1 MPFHQCYPF
10 DMKLIIAEKPS
21 LGRTIAS
28 ALGHGRKGNGC
39 IVSDDWTV
47 TWAFGHMYEQAMPDS
62 YLTANVPT
70 TQKGTKVWRLED
82 LPIIP
87 KQWILNPRADAKQQL
102 AIIAGLLKNATE
114 VTHAGDP
121 DREGQLLIDEILLEM
136 KWNGTTQRV
145 WLQDLT
151 LDGIRKAFK
160 QVRPNSDYRGLYKA
174 AVSRSRCDWLLGM
187 NVTRAFTLCYQKAGG
202 DGVISVGRV
211 QTPTLNL
218 IVERDRQI
226 DNFVPLPFYAIKAQ
240 FEHQNGF
247 IVTHWV
253 PSEDDSDPDRRCL
266 KKEVAEQVCAKI
278 KGQTGIIHK
287 ASRNKRRESAPLPFS
302 LSTLQTVANAR
313 WGYGAQQVLDA
324 AQKLYEEHK
333 LTTYPRSDCGYLA
346 SGQHADAKNI
356 LKAIGEANPQLV
368 KDADPSRKSKAF
380 NDSKVTAH
388 TGIIPTAK
396 RPDVAKLSPLERNLY
411 GLVARQYVA
420 QFLPDHEYQAVE
432 VEIECCYE
440 KFTGKG
446 KKTLVIGWKDVLS
459 VQKKEAEDLPLVSK
473 GDTAICQSAE
483 LIDKKTKPLSRLTEG
498 TLINA
503 MAGIARYVEN
513 PKAKSVLRESAGIG
527 TEATRASIIETL
539 KQRHYIQLKGKIILS
554 TEHGRHFIDSVPGRI
569 KDPAVTA
576 WWEQQ
581 MSEIA
586 EENADANIFL
596 EKMTDWMCKLVASAN
611 PEQFS
616 AAAKANPKKEFG
628 NGNNNGSNNPP
639 TAKMVQLAKSIAKDR
654 KLKLPSGFGK
664 SFDITRK
671 FLDAQLG

>member
-1 MPFHQCYPF
+1 
-10 DMKLIIAEKPS
+10 MKLIIAEKPS
-21 LGRTIAS
+21 LGRTIAD
-28 ALGHGRKGNGC
+28 ALGGGRKGNGC
-39 IVSDDWTV
+39 IHSDSWII

-62 YLTANVPT
+62 YLAENVPT

-87 KQWILNPRADAKQQL
+87 QRWILNPRDDAKQQL
-102 AIIAGLLKNATE
+102 NIIAGLLKSATE

-136 KWNGTTQRV
+136 GWSGPTQRV

-151 LDGIRKAFK
+151 QNGIRKAF
-160 QVRPNSDYRGLYKA
+160 QQIRSNNDYRGLYKA

-226 DNFVPLPFYAIKAQ
+226 DNFVPLPYHIIKAM
-240 FEHQNGF
+240 FDHENGE
-247 IVTHWV
+247 VATQWV
-253 PSEDDSDPDRRCL
+253 PSEDDSDPDGRCL
-266 KKEVAEQVCAKI
+266 KKPVADQVCAKVQSQAGTI
-278 KGQTGIIHK
+278 RS
-287 ASRNKRRESAPLPFS
+287 ASRKKKRESAPLPFS
-302 LSTLQTVANAR
+302 LSALQTVANSR

-333 LTTYPRSDCGYLA
+333 LTTYPRTDCGFLA
-346 SGQHADAKNI
+346 SGQHADANNI
-356 LKAIGEANPQLV
+356 LKAIGKANPQLV
-368 KDADPSRKSKAF
+368 KDTDPSRKSKAF

-396 RPDVAKLSPLERNLY
+396 RPDVSRLSAIERNLY
-411 GLVARQYVA
+411 GLIARHYVA

-432 VEIECCYE
+432 VEIVCCQE

-446 KKTLVIGWKDVLS
+446 KKTLVIGWKSVLPP
-459 VQKKEAEDLPLVSK
+459 QKKEAEDLPLVK
-473 GDTAICQSAE
+473 TGDAVMCKSAE
-483 LIDKKTKPLSRLTEG
+483 VIDKKTKPLSRFTEG
-498 TLINA
+498 TLIKA

-513 PKAKSVLRESAGIG
+513 PKVKSVLKESAGIG

-539 KQRHYIQLKGKIILS
+539 KQRNYIQLKGKIILS
-554 TEHGRHFIDSVPGRI
+554 TEHGRHFIDSIPGRV

-586 EENADANIFL
+586 EEGADANIFL
-596 EKMTDWMCKLVASAN
+596 EKMTDWMCKLVASAT
-611 PEQFS
+611 PEQFRT
-616 AAAKANPKKEFG
+616 AAKANPKKEMA
-628 NGNNNGSNNPP
+628 NGSNNPP
-639 TAKMVQLAKSIAKDR
+639 TRKMIQLAKSIAKDR
-654 KLKLPSGFGK
+654 NLKLPRGYTK
-664 SFDITRK
+664 SFEITRQ
-671 FLDAQLG
+671 FLDKQLG

>member
-1 MPFHQCYPF
+1 
-10 DMKLIIAEKPS
+10 MKLIIAEKPS
-21 LGRTIAS
+21 LGRTIAD
-28 ALGHGRKGNGC
+28 ALGGGRKGNGC
-39 IVSDDWTV
+39 IHCDNWII

-62 YLTANVPT
+62 YLAENVPT

-87 KQWILNPRADAKQQL
+87 KRWILNPRGDAKQQL
-102 AIIAGLLKNATE
+102 TIIAGLLKNATE
-114 VTHAGDP
+114 VTNAGDP

-136 KWNGTTQRV
+136 GWNGPTQRV

-151 LDGIRKAFK
+151 QNGIRRAFK
-160 QVRPNSDYRGLYKA
+160 QIRSNKDYKGLYEA

-226 DNFVPLPFYAIKAQ
+226 ENFVPLPYYTIKTL
-240 FEHQNGF
+240 FDHENG
-247 IVTHWV
+247 IITTQWV
-253 PSEDDSDPDRRCL
+253 PSEDDSDPDGRCL
-266 KKEVAEQVCAKI
+266 KKSVAEQVCAKI
-278 KGQTGIIHK
+278 NGQSGTIRS
-287 ASRNKRRESAPLPFS
+287 ASRKKKRESAPLPFS
-302 LSTLQTVANAR
+302 LSALQTIANSR

-333 LTTYPRSDCGYLA
+333 LTTYPRTDCGFLA
-346 SGQHADAKNI
+346 SGQHADANNI
-356 LKAIGEANPQLV
+356 LNAIGEANPQLV
-368 KDADPSRKSKAF
+368 KHVDPSRKSKAF

-396 RPDVAKLSPLERNLY
+396 RPDVSRLSTIERNLY
-411 GLVARQYVA
+411 GLIARHYVA

-432 VEIECCYE
+432 IEIECCKE

-446 KKTLVIGWKDVLS
+446 KKTLIVGWKSVLPP
-459 VQKKEAEDLPLVSK
+459 QKKEAADLPLVK
-473 GDTAICQSAE
+473 NGDAVMCKSAE
-483 LIDKKTKPLSRLTEG
+483 VNDKKTKPLSRFTEG
-498 TLINA
+498 TLIKA
-503 MAGIARYVEN
+503 MAGISRYVES
-513 PKAKSVLRESAGIG
+513 PKVKAVLKESAGIG

-539 KQRHYIQLKGKIILS
+539 KQRNYIQLKGKIILS
-554 TEHGRHFIDSVPGRI
+554 TEHGRHFIDSIPGRV

-586 EENADANIFL
+586 EEGADANIFL
-596 EKMTDWMCKLVASAN
+596 EKMTDWMCKLVASAS
-611 PEQFS
+611 PEQFRT
-616 AAAKANPKKEFG
+616 AAQANPKKERAG
-628 NGNNNGSNNPP
+628 GGNNPP
-639 TAKMVQLAKSIAKDR
+639 TRKMIQLAKTIAKDR
-654 KLKLPSGFGK
+654 NLKLPRGYTR
-664 SFDITRK
+664 SFDITK
-671 FLDAQLG
+671 QFLDKQLG

>member
-1 MPFHQCYPF
+1 
-10 DMKLIIAEKPS
+10 MKLIIAEKPS
-21 LGRTIAS
+21 LGRTIAGAFGS
-28 ALGHGRKGNGC
+28 GHKGNGC
-39 IVSDDWTV
+39 IIGDDWTV

-62 YLTANVPT
+62 YLAENVPT

-87 KQWILNPRADAKQQL
+87 QRWILNPRDDAKQQL
-102 AIIAGLLKNATE
+102 NIIAGLLKNATE

-121 DREGQLLIDEILLEM
+121 DREGQLLVDEILLEM
-136 KWNGTTQRV
+136 GWNGSTQRV

-151 LDGIRKAFK
+151 QNGILKAFK
-160 QVRPNSDYRGLYKA
+160 LIRPNKDYRGLYEA

-218 IVERDRQI
+218 IVERDQQI
-226 DNFVPLPFYAIKAQ
+226 ENFIPLPYYTIKAQ
-240 FEHQNGF
+240 FNHENG
-247 IVTHWV
+247 IISTQWV
-253 PSEDDSDPDRRCL
+253 PSEDDSDPDGRCL
-266 KKEVAEQVCAKI
+266 KRAVADQVCI
-278 KGQTGIIHK
+278 KVQGQTGTIRN
-287 ASRNKRRESAPLPFS
+287 ASRKKKREIAPLPFS
-302 LSTLQTVANAR
+302 LSALQTVANAR

-356 LKAIGEANPQLV
+356 LNAIGKANPQLV
-368 KDADPSRKSKAF
+368 KDADPSRKSRAF
-380 NDSKVTAH
+380 NDAKVTAH

-396 RPDVAKLSPLERNLY
+396 RPDVSKLPQIERNLY
-411 GLVARQYVA
+411 GLIARHYVA

-432 VEIECCYE
+432 VEIESCKE

-446 KKTLVIGWKDVLS
+446 KKTLVVGWKSVLPP
-459 VQKKEAEDLPLVSK
+459 QKKEAADLPLVNK
-473 GDTAICQSAE
+473 ADTAMCKSAE
-483 LIDKKTKPLSRLTEG
+483 LTDKQTKPLSRFTEG

-513 PKAKSVLRESAGIG
+513 PKAKSALRESAGIG

-539 KQRHYIQLKGKIILS
+539 KQRNYVQLKGKIILS
-554 TEHGRHFIDSVPGRI
+554 TEHGRLFIDSVPGRI

-586 EENADANIFL
+586 EENADATIFL
-596 EKMTDWMCKLVASAN
+596 GKMTEWMCKLVASAT
-611 PEQFS
+611 PEQFG
-616 AAAKANPKKEFG
+616 AAAKANPKKERA
-628 NGNNNGSNNPP
+628 NGGNNPP
-639 TAKMVQLAKSIAKDR
+639 TQKMIQLAKSIAKNR
-654 KLKLPSGFGK
+654 NLKLPRGYTK

>member
-1 MPFHQCYPF
+1 
-10 DMKLIIAEKPS
+10 MKLIIAEKPS
-21 LGRTIAS
+21 LGRTIAA
-28 ALGHGRKGNGC
+28 ALGNGRKGNGS
-39 IVSDDWTV
+39 IISDDWTV

-62 YLTANVPT
+62 YLTDNVPT

-87 KQWILNPRADAKQQL
+87 QRWILNPRGDAKQQL
-102 AIIAGLLKNATE
+102 NIIAGLLKNATE

-136 KWNGTTQRV
+136 GWNGTTKRV

-151 LDGIRKAFK
+151 QNGIRKAFK
-160 QVRPNSDYRGLYKA
+160 HIRPNNDYRGLYEA

-226 DNFVPLPFYAIKAQ
+226 ENFVPHPYYTIKAQ
-240 FEHQNGF
+240 FDHEAGF
-247 IVTHWV
+247 ITTQWV
-253 PSEDDSDPDRRCL
+253 PSEDDSDPDGHCL
-266 KKEVAEQVCAKI
+266 KRAVAEQVCAKVQ
-278 KGQTGIIHK
+278 GQTGTIRN
-287 ASRNKRRESAPLPFS
+287 ASRKKKREVAPLPFS
-302 LSTLQTVANAR
+302 LSALQTVANAR

-333 LTTYPRSDCGYLA
+333 LTTYPRTDCGYLA

-368 KDADPSRKSKAF
+368 KETDVARRSKAF

-396 RPDVAKLSPLERNLY
+396 CPDVSRLSPIERNLY
-411 GLVARQYVA
+411 GLIARHYVA

-432 VEIECCYE
+432 VEIECCKE

-446 KKTLVIGWKDVLS
+446 KKTLVVGWKNVLPP
-459 VQKKEAEDLPLVSK
+459 QKKEPADLPLVKK
-473 GDTAICQSAE
+473 GDTAMCESAE
-483 LIDKKTKPLSRLTEG
+483 LTDKKTKPPSRFTEG

-513 PKAKSVLRESAGIG
+513 PKAKSVLKESAGIG

-539 KQRHYIQLKGKIILS
+539 KQRNYIQLKGKIILS

-586 EENADANIFL
+586 EENADATIFL
-596 EKMTDWMCKLVASAN
+596 EKMTGWMCKLVASAT
-611 PEQFS
+611 PEQFRV
-616 AAAKANPKKEFG
+616 AAKANPKKERANG
-628 NGNNNGSNNPP
+628 GNNLP
-639 TAKMVQLAKSIAKDR
+639 TPKMIKLTKSIAKDR
-654 KLKLPSGFGK
+654 NLKLPRGYIK

>member
-1 MPFHQCYPF
+1 
-10 DMKLIIAEKPS
+10 MKLIIAEKPS
-21 LGRTIAS
+21 LGRTIAA
-28 ALGHGRKGNGC
+28 ALGGGRKGNGC
-39 IVSDDWTV
+39 IISDDWTV

-62 YLTANVPT
+62 YLAENVPT

-87 KQWILNPRADAKQQL
+87 KRWILNPRDDAKQQL
-102 AIIAGLLKNATE
+102 NIIAGLLKNATE

-136 KWNGTTQRV
+136 GWNGTTQRV

-151 LDGIRKAFK
+151 QNGIRNAFK
-160 QVRPNSDYRGLYKA
+160 HIRPNNDYRGLYEA

-226 DNFVPLPFYAIKAQ
+226 ENFVPLPYYTIKAQ
-240 FEHQNGF
+240 FDHEAGVVATQ
-247 IVTHWV
+247 WV
-253 PSEDDSDPDRRCL
+253 PSEDDSDPDGRCL
-266 KKEVAEQVCAKI
+266 KRAPAEQVCTKI
-278 KGQTGIIHK
+278 QGRTGTIRYV
-287 ASRNKRRESAPLPFS
+287 SRKKKLESAPLPFS
-302 LSTLQTVANAR
+302 LSALQTVANAR

-333 LTTYPRSDCGYLA
+333 LTTYPRTDCGYLA
-346 SGQHADAKNI
+346 SGQHADAKII

-368 KDADPSRKSKAF
+368 KDTDLSRKSKAF

-388 TGIIPTAK
+388 TGIIPTAR
-396 RPDVAKLSPLERNLY
+396 RPDVSRLSPIERNLY
-411 GLVARQYVA
+411 GLIARHYVA
-420 QFLPDHEYQAVE
+420 QFLPEHEFQAVE
-432 VEIECCYE
+432 VEIECCKE

-446 KKTLVIGWKDVLS
+446 KKTLVVGWKNVLPP
-459 VQKKEAEDLPLVSK
+459 QKKDAADLPLVNK
-473 GDTAICQSAE
+473 GDTAMCKSTE
-483 LIDKKTKPLSRLTEG
+483 LTDKKTKPLSRFTEG

-539 KQRHYIQLKGKIILS
+539 KQRNYVRLKGKIMLS
-554 TEHGRHFIDSVPGRI
+554 TEHGRHFIDSVPGQI

-586 EENADANIFL
+586 EENANANIFL
-596 EKMTDWMCKLVASAN
+596 EKMTGWMCKLVASAT
-611 PEQFS
+611 PEQFR
-616 AAAKANPKKEFG
+616 AAAKANPKKERAKG
-628 NGNNNGSNNPP
+628 GNNPP
-639 TAKMVQLAKSIAKDR
+639 TRKMIQLAKSIAKDR
-654 KLKLPSGFGK
+654 NLKLPRGYTK
-664 SFDITRK
+664 SFGITRN

>member
-1 MPFHQCYPF
+1 
-10 DMKLIIAEKPS
+10 MKLIIAEKPS
-21 LGRTIAS
+21 LGRTIAD
-28 ALGHGRKGNGC
+28 ALGGGRKGNGC
-39 IVSDDWTV
+39 ILGDNWTI

-62 YLTANVPT
+62 YLAENIPT

-87 KQWILNPRADAKQQL
+87 LQWILNPRGDAKQQL
-102 AIIAGLLKNATE
+102 NIIAGLLKSATE

-136 KWNGTTQRV
+136 GWNGPTQRV

-151 LDGIRKAFK
+151 AKGIRRAFQK
-160 QVRPNSDYRGLYKA
+160 IRSNHDYRGLYDA

-218 IVERDRQI
+218 IVERDRLI
-226 DNFVPLPFYAIKAQ
+226 DNFVTLPYYIIKVP
-240 FEHQNGF
+240 FDHENG
-247 IVTHWV
+247 IVDTQWV
-253 PSEDDSDPDRRCL
+253 PSEHDSDPDGRCL
-266 KKEVAEQVCAKI
+266 KKAVADQVCAKI
-278 KGQTGIIHK
+278 KGQAGTISS
-287 ASRNKRRESAPLPFS
+287 ASRKKKRESAPLPFA
-302 LSTLQTVANAR
+302 LSDLQTVANSR

-333 LTTYPRSDCGYLA
+333 LTTYPRTDCGFLA
-346 SGQHADAKNI
+346 SGQHADANNI
-356 LKAIGEANPQLV
+356 LKAIGEANPQLI
-368 KDADPSRKSKAF
+368 KDADPSRKSRAF

-396 RPDVAKLSPLERNLY
+396 RPDVSRLSQIERNLY
-411 GLVARQYVA
+411 GLIARHYVA

-432 VEIECCYE
+432 IEIVCCQE

-446 KKTLVIGWKDVLS
+446 KKTLVVGWKSVLPP
-459 VQKKEAEDLPLVSK
+459 QKKEAADLPLVKK
-473 GDTAICQSAE
+473 GEVAMCKSAE
-483 LIDKKTKPLSRLTEG
+483 VIDKKTKPLSRFTEG
-498 TLINA
+498 TLIKA

-513 PKAKSVLRESAGIG
+513 PKVKSVLKESAGIG

-539 KQRHYIQLKGKIILS
+539 KQRNYIELKGKIILS

-581 MSEIA
+581 LSEIA
-586 EENADANIFL
+586 EEGADANTFL
-596 EKMTDWMCKLVASAN
+596 EKMTGWMCKLVASAS
-611 PEQFS
+611 PEQFQ
-616 AAAKANPKKEFG
+616 AAAKANPKKEVK
-628 NGNNNGSNNPP
+628 NGTSSLP
-639 TAKMVQLAKSIAKDR
+639 TRKMIELAKSIAKER
-654 KLKLPSGFGK
+654 NLKLPRGYTK
-664 SFDITRK
+664 SFEITRH
-671 FLDAQLG
+671 FLDKQLG

>member
-1 MPFHQCYPF
+1 
-10 DMKLIIAEKPS
+10 MKLIIAEKPS
-21 LGRTIAS
+21 LGRTIAA
-28 ALGHGRKGNGC
+28 ALGGGRKGNGC
-39 IVSDDWTV
+39 IISDDWTV

-62 YLTANVPT
+62 YLAENVPT

-87 KQWILNPRADAKQQL
+87 KRWILNPRDDAKQQL
-102 AIIAGLLKNATE
+102 NIIAGLLKNATE

-136 KWNGTTQRV
+136 GWNGTTQRV

-151 LDGIRKAFK
+151 QNGIRNAFK
-160 QVRPNSDYRGLYKA
+160 HIRPNNDYRGLYEA

-226 DNFVPLPFYAIKAQ
+226 ENFVPLPYYTIKAQ
-240 FEHQNGF
+240 FDHENG
-247 IVTHWV
+247 IVATQWV
-253 PSEDDSDPDRRCL
+253 PSEDDSDPDGRCL
-266 KKEVAEQVCAKI
+266 KRAVAEQVRTKVQ
-278 KGQTGIIHK
+278 GQTGTIRD
-287 ASRNKRRESAPLPFS
+287 ASRKKKREDAPLPFS

-333 LTTYPRSDCGYLA
+333 LTTYPRTDCGYLA
-346 SGQHADAKNI
+346 SGQHADAKII

-368 KDADPSRKSKAF
+368 KDTDLSRKSKAF

-396 RPDVAKLSPLERNLY
+396 RPDVSRLSQIERNLY
-411 GLVARQYVA
+411 GLIARHYVA

-432 VEIECCYE
+432 VEIECCKE

-446 KKTLVIGWKDVLS
+446 KKTLAVGWKNVLPP
-459 VQKKEAEDLPLVSK
+459 QKKEAADLPLVNK
-473 GDTAICQSAE
+473 GDTAMCKSAE
-483 LIDKKTKPLSRLTEG
+483 LTDKKTKPLSRFTEG

-513 PKAKSVLRESAGIG
+513 PKVKSALRESAGIG

-539 KQRHYIQLKGKIILS
+539 KQRNYVQLKGKIILS

-586 EENADANIFL
+586 EENADATIFL
-596 EKMTDWMCKLVASAN
+596 EKMTDWMCKLVASAT
-611 PEQFS
+611 PEQFR
-616 AAAKANPKKEFG
+616 AAAKANPKKESA
-628 NGNNNGSNNPP
+628 NGSNNPP
-639 TAKMVQLAKSIAKDR
+639 TRKMIQLAKSIAKDR
-654 KLKLPSGFGK
+654 NLKLPRGYTK

>member
-1 MPFHQCYPF
+1 
-10 DMKLIIAEKPS
+10 MKLIIAEKPS
-21 LGRTIAS
+21 LGRTIAG
-28 ALGHGRKGNGC
+28 ALGGGRNGNGC
-39 IVSDDWTV
+39 IISDDWTV

-62 YLTANVPT
+62 YLSESVPT

-87 KQWILNPRADAKQQL
+87 QRWILNPRDDAKIQL
-102 AIIAGLLKNATE
+102 NIIAGLLKNATE

-121 DREGQLLIDEILLEM
+121 DREGQLLVDEILLEM
-136 KWNGTTQRV
+136 GWNGTTQRV

-151 LDGIRKAFK
+151 QNGIRKAFK
-160 QVRPNSDYRGLYKA
+160 QFRPNNDYRGLYEA

-187 NVTRAFTLCYQKAGG
+187 NVTRAFTLCYQSAGG

-226 DNFVPLPFYAIKAQ
+226 ENFVPHPYYTIKAQ
-240 FEHQNGF
+240 FDHENGAV
-247 IVTHWV
+247 VTQWV
-253 PSEDDSDPDRRCL
+253 PSEDDSDPDGHCL
-266 KKEVAEQVCAKI
+266 KRAVAEQVCTKVQ
-278 KGQTGIIHK
+278 GQTGTIRN
-287 ASRNKRRESAPLPFS
+287 ASRKQKREIAPLPFS

-333 LTTYPRSDCGYLA
+333 LTTYPRTDCGYLA

-368 KDADPSRKSKAF
+368 KETDVSRKSKAF

-396 RPDVAKLSPLERNLY
+396 RPDVSTLSQIERNLY
-411 GLVARQYVA
+411 GLIARHYVA

-432 VEIECCYE
+432 IEIECCKE

-446 KKTLVIGWKDVLS
+446 KKTLIVGWKNVLPP
-459 VQKKEAEDLPLVSK
+459 QKKEAADLPLVNK
-473 GDTAICQSAE
+473 ADTAMCESAE
-483 LIDKKTKPLSRLTEG
+483 LTDKKTKPLSRFTEG

-539 KQRHYIQLKGKIILS
+539 KQRNYVQLKGKIILS

-586 EENADANIFL
+586 EENADATIFL
-596 EKMTDWMCKLVASAN
+596 EKMTGWMCKLVASAT
-611 PEQFS
+611 PEQFR
-616 AAAKANPKKEFG
+616 AAAKANPKKERANG
-628 NGNNNGSNNPP
+628 GNNLP
-639 TAKMVQLAKSIAKDR
+639 TPKMIQLAKTIAKKR
-654 KLKLPSGFGK
+654 NLKLPRGYTK

-671 FLDAQLG
+671 FLDAQLA

>member
-1 MPFHQCYPF
+1 
-10 DMKLIIAEKPS
+10 MKLIIAEKPS
-21 LGRTIAS
+21 LGRTIAA
-28 ALGHGRKGNGC
+28 ALGGGRKGNGC
-39 IVSDDWTV
+39 IISDDWTV

-62 YLTANVPT
+62 YLAENVPT

-87 KQWILNPRADAKQQL
+87 QRWILNPRDDAKQQL
-102 AIIAGLLKNATE
+102 NIIAGLLKNATE

-136 KWNGTTQRV
+136 GWNGTTQRV

-151 LDGIRKAFK
+151 QNGIRKAFK
-160 QVRPNSDYRGLYKA
+160 HIRPNNDYRGLYEA

-226 DNFVPLPFYAIKAQ
+226 ENFVPLPYYTIKAQ
-240 FEHQNGF
+240 FDHENG
-247 IVTHWV
+247 IVATQWV
-253 PSEDDSDPDRRCL
+253 PSEDDSDPDGRCL
-266 KKEVAEQVCAKI
+266 KRAVAEQVCTKVQ
-278 KGQTGIIHK
+278 GQTGTIRN
-287 ASRNKRRESAPLPFS
+287 ASRKKKRERAPLPFS

-333 LTTYPRSDCGYLA
+333 LTTYPRTDCGYLA
-346 SGQHADAKNI
+346 SGQHADAKII

-368 KDADPSRKSKAF
+368 KDTDLSRKSKAF

-396 RPDVAKLSPLERNLY
+396 RPDVSRLSPIERNLY
-411 GLVARQYVA
+411 GLIARHYVA

-432 VEIECCYE
+432 VEIECCKE

-446 KKTLVIGWKDVLS
+446 KKTLVVGWKNVLPP
-459 VQKKEAEDLPLVSK
+459 QKKEAADLPLVNK
-473 GDTAICQSAE
+473 GDTAMCKSAE
-483 LIDKKTKPLSRLTEG
+483 LTDKKTKPLSRFTEG

-513 PKAKSVLRESAGIG
+513 PKVKSVLRESAGIG

-539 KQRHYIQLKGKIILS
+539 KQRNYVQLKGKIILS

-586 EENADANIFL
+586 EENADATIFL
-596 EKMTDWMCKLVASAN
+596 EKMTGWMCKLVASAT
-611 PEQFS
+611 PEQFR
-616 AAAKANPKKEFG
+616 AAAKANPKKERA
-628 NGNNNGSNNPP
+628 NGSNNLP
-639 TAKMVQLAKSIAKDR
+639 TPKMIQLAKSIAKNR
-654 KLKLPSGFGK
+654 NLKLPRGYTK

>member
-1 MPFHQCYPF
+1 
-10 DMKLIIAEKPS
+10 MKLIIAEKPS
-21 LGRTIAS
+21 LGRTIAA
-28 ALGHGRKGNGC
+28 ALGGGRKGNGC
-39 IVSDDWTV
+39 IISDDWTV

-62 YLTANVPT
+62 YLAENVPT

-87 KQWILNPRADAKQQL
+87 QRWILNPRDDAKQQL
-102 AIIAGLLKNATE
+102 NIIAGLLKNATE

-136 KWNGTTQRV
+136 GWNGTTQRV

-151 LDGIRKAFK
+151 QNGIRNAFK
-160 QVRPNSDYRGLYKA
+160 HIRPNNDYRGLYEA

-226 DNFVPLPFYAIKAQ
+226 ENFVPLPYYTIKAQ
-240 FEHQNGF
+240 FDHENG
-247 IVTHWV
+247 IVATQWV
-253 PSEDDSDPDRRCL
+253 PSEDDSDPEGRCL
-266 KKEVAEQVCAKI
+266 KRAVAEQVCTKVQ
-278 KGQTGIIHK
+278 GQTGTIRN
-287 ASRNKRRESAPLPFS
+287 ASRKKKREGAPLPFS
-302 LSTLQTVANAR
+302 LSALQTVANAR

-333 LTTYPRSDCGYLA
+333 LTTYPRTDCGYLA
-346 SGQHADAKNI
+346 SGQHADAKII

-368 KDADPSRKSKAF
+368 KDTDLSRKSKAF

-396 RPDVAKLSPLERNLY
+396 RPDVSRLSQIERNLY
-411 GLVARQYVA
+411 GLIARHYVA

-432 VEIECCYE
+432 VAIECCKE

-446 KKTLVIGWKDVLS
+446 KKTLVVGWKNVLPP
-459 VQKKEAEDLPLVSK
+459 QKKEAADLPLVNK
-473 GDTAICQSAE
+473 GDTAMCKSAE
-483 LIDKKTKPLSRLTEG
+483 LTDKKTKPLSRFTEG

-513 PKAKSVLRESAGIG
+513 PKVKSVLRESAGIG

-539 KQRHYIQLKGKIILS
+539 KQRNYVQLKGKIILS

-586 EENADANIFL
+586 EENADATIFL
-596 EKMTDWMCKLVASAN
+596 EKMTGWMCKLVASAT
-611 PEQFS
+611 PEQFR
-616 AAAKANPKKEFG
+616 AAAKANPKKERA
-628 NGNNNGSNNPP
+628 NGSNNLP
-639 TAKMVQLAKSIAKDR
+639 TRKMIQLAKSIAKNR
-654 KLKLPSGFGK
+654 NLKLPRGYTK

>member
-1 MPFHQCYPF
+1 
-10 DMKLIIAEKPS
+10 MKLIIAEKPS
-21 LGRTIAS
+21 LGRTIAD

-39 IVSDDWTV
+39 IHGDSWII

-62 YLTANVPT
+62 YLPDNVPT
-70 TQKGTKVWRLED
+70 TKKGTKVWRLED
-82 LPIIP
+82 IPIIP
-87 KQWILNPRADAKQQL
+87 KRWILNPRSDAKQQL
-102 AIIAGLLKNATE
+102 NIIAGLLKNATE
-114 VTHAGDP
+114 VVHAGDP
-121 DREGQLLIDEILLEM
+121 DREGQLLIDEILLE
-136 KWNGTTQRV
+136 KGWKGPTQRL

-151 LDGIRKAFK
+151 QNGIRKAFK
-160 QVRPNSDYRGLYKA
+160 QIRSNNDYKGLYEA

-226 DNFVPLPFYAIKAQ
+226 DSFVPLPYY
-240 FEHQNGF
+240 
-247 IVTHWV
+247 IVTSQFDHENGIIAAQWV
-253 PSEDDSDPDRRCL
+253 PSEDDSDPDGRCL
-266 KKEVAEQVCAKI
+266 KKSVADQVCAKI
-278 KGQTGIIHK
+278 MGQAGTIRT
-287 ASRNKRRESAPLPFS
+287 ASRNKKREIAPLPFS
-302 LSTLQTVANAR
+302 LSVLQTVANAR

-333 LTTYPRSDCGYLA
+333 LTTYPRTDCGFLA
-346 SGQHADAKNI
+346 SGQHADANNI
-356 LKAIGEANPQLV
+356 LKAIGDANPQLV
-368 KDADPSRKSKAF
+368 KDVDPSRKSKAF

-396 RPDVAKLSPLERNLY
+396 QPDVSRLSTIERNLY
-411 GLVARQYVA
+411 GLIARHYVA

-432 VEIECCYE
+432 ITIECCQE

-446 KKTLVIGWKDVLS
+446 KKTLVVGWKSVLPP
-459 VQKKEAEDLPLVSK
+459 QKKEATDLPLVNK
-473 GDTAICQSAE
+473 GDAVMSKSAE
-483 LIDKKTKPLSRLTEG
+483 LIDKKTKPLSRFTEG
-498 TLINA
+498 TLIKA

-513 PKAKSVLRESAGIG
+513 PKVKSALKESAGIG

-539 KQRHYIQLKGKIILS
+539 KQRNYILLKGKIIIS
-554 TEHGRHFIDSVPGRI
+554 TDHGRHFIDSIPGRI

-586 EENADANIFL
+586 EEGADANTFL

-611 PEQFS
+611 PEQFRT
-616 AAAKANPKKEFG
+616 AAKANPKRERG
-628 NGNNNGSNNPP
+628 SGSNNPP
-639 TAKMVQLAKSIAKDR
+639 TRKMIQLAKSIAKDR
-654 KLKLPSGFGK
+654 NIKLPRGYTK
-664 SFDITRK
+664 SFDITK
-671 FLDAQLG
+671 QFLDKQLG

>member
-1 MPFHQCYPF
+1 
-10 DMKLIIAEKPS
+10 MKLIIAEKPS
-21 LGRTIAS
+21 LGRTIAG
-28 ALGHGRKGNGC
+28 ALGGGRKGNGC
-39 IVSDDWTV
+39 ITSDDWTV

-62 YLTANVPT
+62 YLSDNVPT

-87 KQWILNPRADAKQQL
+87 QRWILNPRDDAKQQL
-102 AIIAGLLKNATE
+102 NIIAGLLKNATE

-121 DREGQLLIDEILLEM
+121 DREGQLLVDEILLEM
-136 KWNGTTQRV
+136 RWHGTTQRV

-151 LDGIRKAFK
+151 QDGIRKAFK
-160 QVRPNSDYRGLYKA
+160 HIRPNKDYRGLYEA

-226 DNFVPLPFYAIKAQ
+226 DNFVPIPYYAIKAQ
-240 FEHQNGF
+240 FDHEAGSIATQ
-247 IVTHWV
+247 WV
-253 PSEDDSDPDRRCL
+253 PSEDDSDPDGRCL
-266 KKEVAEQVCAKI
+266 KRAIAEQVCTKI
-278 KGQTGIIHK
+278 KGQTGTIQNS
-287 ASRNKRRESAPLPFS
+287 SRKKKRESAPLPFS
-302 LSTLQTVANAR
+302 LSVLQTVANAR

-333 LTTYPRSDCGYLA
+333 LTTYPRTDCGYLA
-346 SGQHADAKNI
+346 SGQHADAKVI

-368 KDADPSRKSKAF
+368 TDADLSRKSKAF

-396 RPDVAKLSPLERNLY
+396 RPDVSRLSPIERNLY
-411 GLVARQYVA
+411 GLIARHYVA

-432 VEIECCYE
+432 LEIACCKE
-440 KFTGKG
+440 RFTGKG
-446 KKTLVIGWKDVLS
+446 KKTLVVGWKNVLPP
-459 VQKKEAEDLPLVSK
+459 QKKDASDLPLVNK
-473 GDTAICQSAE
+473 GDTAMCKSAE
-483 LIDKKTKPLSRLTEG
+483 LADKTTKPLSRFTEG
-498 TLINA
+498 TLIKA

-513 PKAKSVLRESAGIG
+513 PKVKAALRESAGIG

-539 KQRHYIQLKGKIILS
+539 KQRNYVQLKGKIILS
-554 TEHGRHFIDSVPGRI
+554 TDHGRHFIDSVPGRI

-586 EENADANIFL
+586 EGNADANTFL
-596 EKMTDWMCKLVASAN
+596 KKMTDWMCKLVTSAN
-611 PEQFS
+611 PEQFLT
-616 AAAKANPKKEFG
+616 AAKANPKKQRASG
-628 NGNNNGSNNPP
+628 ANNPP
-639 TAKMVQLAKSIAKDR
+639 TQKMVQLAKSIAKDR
-654 KLKLPSGFGK
+654 NLKLPRGYTK
-664 SFDITRK
+664 SFDITRD

>member
-1 MPFHQCYPF
+1 
-10 DMKLIIAEKPS
+10 MKLIIAEKPS

-28 ALGHGRKGNGC
+28 ALGHGLKGIGC

-47 TWAFGHMYEQAMPDS
+47 TWAFGHMYEQANPDS
-62 YLTANVPT
+62 YLTANLPT
-70 TQKGTKVWRLED
+70 TKKGTNVWRLED

-87 KQWILNPRADAKQQL
+87 KQWILNPKAGAKQQL
-102 AIIAGLLKNATE
+102 TIIAELLKNSTE

-136 KWNGTTQRV
+136 GWNGPTQRV

-151 LDGIRKAFK
+151 QNGIRKAFK
-160 QVRPNSDYRGLYKA
+160 QIRPNSDYRGLYEA

-226 DNFVPLPFYAIKAQ
+226 KNFEPLPYYVIKAQ
-240 FEHQNGF
+240 FDYQNEVIG
-247 IVTHWV
+247 THWI
-253 PSEDDSDPDRRCL
+253 PSEDDSDPDGRCL
-266 KKEVAEQVCAKI
+266 KRAVAEQVCI
-278 KGQTGIIHK
+278 KVQGQTGIIRK
-287 ASRNKRRESAPLPFS
+287 ASRNKKRESAPLPFS

-356 LKAIGEANPQLV
+356 LRSIGEANPQLV
-368 KDADPSRKSKAF
+368 KDTDPSRKSKAF

-396 RPDVAKLSPLERNLY
+396 RPDVAKLSPIERSLY
-411 GLVARQYVA
+411 GLIARHYVA
-420 QFLPDHEYQAVE
+420 QFLPDHEYLAVE
-432 VEIECCYE
+432 VEIECRHQ
-440 KFTGKG
+440 KFIGKG
-446 KKTLVIGWKDVLS
+446 KKILVLGWKDVLPP
-459 VQKKEAEDLPLVSK
+459 QKKEAADLPLVNKS
-473 GDTAICQSAE
+473 DTAICQSAE
-483 LIDKKTKPLSRLTEG
+483 LTNKKTKPLSRFTEG

-539 KQRHYIQLKGKIILS
+539 KQRNYIQLKGKIIIS
-554 TEHGRHFIDSVPGRI
+554 TEHGRHFIESVPGRI

-586 EENADANIFL
+586 EDKADASIFL
-596 EKMTDWMCKLVASAN
+596 EKMTEWMRKLVASAN
-611 PEQFS
+611 PEQFG
-616 AAAKANPKKEFG
+616 AAAKANPKKGFG
-628 NGNNNGSNNPP
+628 NGSNNPP
-639 TAKMVQLAKSIAKDR
+639 TAKMIKLAKSIAKDR
-654 KLKLPSGFGK
+654 KLKLPRGYTK
-664 SFDITRK
+664 SFEIARK
-671 FLDAQLG
+671 FLDTQLS

>member
-1 MPFHQCYPF
+1 MLPL

-21 LGRTIAS
+21 LGRTIAD
-28 ALGHGRKGNGC
+28 ALGGGLKGNGC
-39 IVSDDWTV
+39 ITSNDWTV

-62 YLTANVPT
+62 YLPANVPT

-87 KQWILNPRADAKQQL
+87 RQWILNPKADAKQQL
-102 AIIAGLLKNATE
+102 TIIAGLLKKATA
-114 VTHAGDP
+114 VIHAGDP

-136 KWNGTTQRV
+136 GWNGTTQRV

-151 LDGIRKAFK
+151 QNGIRKAFK
-160 QVRPNSDYRGLYKA
+160 QIGANNDYQGLYEA

-226 DNFVPLPFYAIKAQ
+226 ENFVPLPYYAIKAK
-240 FEHQNGF
+240 FEHQNGC

-266 KKEVAEQVCAKI
+266 KREVAEQVCAKVQ
-278 KGQTGIIHK
+278 GQTGTIRNS
-287 ASRNKRRESAPLPFS
+287 SRKNKRESAPLPFS

-346 SGQHADAKNI
+346 SGQHADAKKI

-368 KDADPSRKSKAF
+368 KDAEPYRKSKAF

-396 RPDVAKLSPLERNLY
+396 RPDVARLTPIERNLY
-411 GLVARQYVA
+411 GLIARHYVA

-432 VEIECCYE
+432 VEIECCQE
-440 KFTGKG
+440 TFTSKG
-446 KKTLVIGWKDVLS
+446 KKTLVIGWKDVLPP
-459 VQKKEAEDLPLVSK
+459 QKKEAADLPLIKK
-473 GDTAICQSAE
+473 GDTALCQSAE
-483 LIDKKTKPLSRLTEG
+483 LTDKKTKPLSRFTEG

-527 TEATRASIIETL
+527 TEATRASILETL
-539 KQRHYIQLKGKIILS
+539 KQRNYIQLKGKTILS

-586 EENADANIFL
+586 EENADATLFL
-596 EKMTDWMCKLVASAN
+596 EKMTGWMCKLVASAT
-611 PEQFS
+611 PEQFG
-616 AAAKANPKKEFG
+616 AAAKANPKKEFR
-628 NGNNNGSNNPP
+628 NGNDNGSNNPP
-639 TAKMVQLAKSIAKDR
+639 TTKMIKLAKSLAKDR
-654 KLKLPSGFGK
+654 KLKLPRGYTK

>member
-1 MPFHQCYPF
+1 
-10 DMKLIIAEKPS
+10 MKLIIAEKPS
-21 LGRTIAS
+21 LGRTIAG
-28 ALGHGRKGNGC
+28 ALGGGRKGNGC
-39 IVSDDWTV
+39 IISDDWTV

-62 YLTANVPT
+62 YLAENVPT

-87 KQWILNPRADAKQQL
+87 QRWILNPRDDAKQQL
-102 AIIAGLLKNATE
+102 NIIAGLLKNATE

-136 KWNGTTQRV
+136 GWNGTTQRV

-151 LDGIRKAFK
+151 QNGIRKAFK
-160 QVRPNSDYRGLYKA
+160 HIRPNNDYRGLYEA

-226 DNFVPLPFYAIKAQ
+226 ENFVPLPYYAIKAQ
-240 FEHQNGF
+240 FDYENG
-247 IVTHWV
+247 IVATQWV
-253 PSEDDSDPDRRCL
+253 PSEDDSDPDGRCL
-266 KKEVAEQVCAKI
+266 KRAVAEQICTKVQ
-278 KGQTGIIHK
+278 GQTGTIRN
-287 ASRNKRRESAPLPFS
+287 ASRKKKRESAPLPFS

-333 LTTYPRSDCGYLA
+333 LTTYPRTDCGYLA
-346 SGQHADAKNI
+346 SGQHADAKII

-368 KDADPSRKSKAF
+368 KDTDLSRKSKAF

-396 RPDVAKLSPLERNLY
+396 RPDVSRLSPIERNLY
-411 GLVARQYVA
+411 GLIARHYVA

-432 VEIECCYE
+432 VEIECCKE

-446 KKTLVIGWKDVLS
+446 KKTLVVGWKNVLPP
-459 VQKKEAEDLPLVSK
+459 QKKEAADLPLVNK
-473 GDTAICQSAE
+473 GDTAMCKSAE
-483 LIDKKTKPLSRLTEG
+483 LTDKKTKPLSRFTEG

-513 PKAKSVLRESAGIG
+513 PKVKSVLRESAGIG

-539 KQRHYIQLKGKIILS
+539 KQRNYVQLNGKIILS

-586 EENADANIFL
+586 EENADATIFL
-596 EKMTDWMCKLVASAN
+596 EKMTDWMCKLVASAT
-611 PEQFS
+611 PEQFR
-616 AAAKANPKKEFG
+616 AAAKANPKKERA
-628 NGNNNGSNNPP
+628 NGSNNLP
-639 TAKMVQLAKSIAKDR
+639 TPKMIQLAKSIAKNR
-654 KLKLPSGFGK
+654 NLKLPRGYTK

>member
-1 MPFHQCYPF
+1 
-10 DMKLIIAEKPS
+10 MKLIIAEKPS
-21 LGRTIAS
+21 LGRTIAG
-28 ALGHGRKGNGC
+28 ALGGGRKGNGC
-39 IVSDDWTV
+39 IISDDWTV

-62 YLTANVPT
+62 YLAENGPT

-87 KQWILNPRADAKQQL
+87 QRWILNPRDDAKQQL
-102 AIIAGLLKNATE
+102 NIIAGLLKNATE

-136 KWNGTTQRV
+136 GWNGTTQRV

-151 LDGIRKAFK
+151 QNGIRNAFK
-160 QVRPNSDYRGLYKA
+160 HIRPNNDYRGLYEA

-226 DNFVPLPFYAIKAQ
+226 ENFVPLPYYTIKAQ
-240 FEHQNGF
+240 FDHENG
-247 IVTHWV
+247 IVAAQWV
-253 PSEDDSDPDRRCL
+253 PSEDDSDPDGRCL
-266 KKEVAEQVCAKI
+266 ERAVAEQVCTKVQ
-278 KGQTGIIHK
+278 GQTGTIRN
-287 ASRNKRRESAPLPFS
+287 ASRKKKRERAPLPFS

-333 LTTYPRSDCGYLA
+333 LTTYPRTDCGYLA
-346 SGQHADAKNI
+346 SGQHADAKII

-368 KDADPSRKSKAF
+368 KDTDLSRKSKAF

-396 RPDVAKLSPLERNLY
+396 RPDVSRLSPIERNLY
-411 GLVARQYVA
+411 GLIARHYVA

-432 VEIECCYE
+432 VEIECCKE

-446 KKTLVIGWKDVLS
+446 KKTLVVGWKNVLPP
-459 VQKKEAEDLPLVSK
+459 QKKEAADLPLVNK
-473 GDTAICQSAE
+473 GDTAMCKSAE
-483 LIDKKTKPLSRLTEG
+483 LTDKKTKPLSRFTEG

-513 PKAKSVLRESAGIG
+513 PKVKSVLRESAGIG

-539 KQRHYIQLKGKIILS
+539 KQRNYVQLKGKIILS

-586 EENADANIFL
+586 EENADAAIFL
-596 EKMTDWMCKLVASAN
+596 EKMTDWMCKLVASAT
-611 PEQFS
+611 PEQFR
-616 AAAKANPKKEFG
+616 AAAKANPKKESA
-628 NGNNNGSNNPP
+628 NGSNNPP
-639 TAKMVQLAKSIAKDR
+639 TRKMIQLAKSIAKDR
-654 KLKLPSGFGK
+654 NLKLPRGYTK

>member
-1 MPFHQCYPF
+1 
-10 DMKLIIAEKPS
+10 MKLIIAEKPS

-28 ALGHGRKGNGC
+28 ALGNGRKGNGC
-39 IVSDDWTV
+39 IISDDWTV

-62 YLTANVPT
+62 YLTDNVPT
-70 TQKGTKVWRLED
+70 TQKGTKIWRLED

-87 KQWILNPRADAKQQL
+87 QRWILNPRDDAKQQL
-102 AIIAGLLKNATE
+102 NIITGLLKNATE

-136 KWNGTTQRV
+136 GWNGTTQRV
-145 WLQDLT
+145 WLKDLT
-151 LDGIRKAFK
+151 QNGIRKAFK
-160 QVRPNSDYRGLYKA
+160 QIRPNHDYRGLYQA

-226 DNFVPLPFYAIKAQ
+226 ESFVPHPYYIIKAQ
-240 FEHQNGF
+240 FDHEAGTITTQ
-247 IVTHWV
+247 WV
-253 PSEDDSDPDRRCL
+253 PPEDDSDPDGHCL
-266 KKEVAEQVCAKI
+266 KRAVAEQVCAKVQ
-278 KGQTGIIHK
+278 GQTGTIRNS
-287 ASRNKRRESAPLPFS
+287 SRKNKREVAPLPFS
-302 LSTLQTVANAR
+302 LSALQTVANAR

-333 LTTYPRSDCGYLA
+333 LTTYPRTDCGYLA

-368 KDADPSRKSKAF
+368 KETDVSRKSKAF

-388 TGIIPTAK
+388 TGIIATAK
-396 RPDVAKLSPLERNLY
+396 RPDISKLSPIERNLY
-411 GLVARQYVA
+411 GLIARHYVA
-420 QFLPDHEYQAVE
+420 QFLPDHEYQAVQ
-432 VEIECCYE
+432 VEIECCKE

-446 KKTLVIGWKDVLS
+446 KKTLVVGWKNVLPP
-459 VQKKEAEDLPLVSK
+459 QKKEADDLPLVNIA
-473 GDTAICQSAE
+473 DTAMCKSVE
-483 LIDKKTKPLSRLTEG
+483 LTDKKTKPLSRFTEG

-539 KQRHYIQLKGKIILS
+539 KQRNYVQLKGKIILS
-554 TEHGRHFIDSVPGRI
+554 TEHGRLFIDSVPGRI

-586 EENADANIFL
+586 EENADATIFL
-596 EKMTDWMCKLVASAN
+596 EKMTGWMCKLVASAT
-611 PEQFS
+611 PEQFR
-616 AAAKANPKKEFG
+616 AAAKANPKKQRANG
-628 NGNNNGSNNPP
+628 GNNLP
-639 TAKMVQLAKSIAKDR
+639 TPKMIKLAKSIAKDR
-654 KLKLPSGFGK
+654 NLKLPRGYTK

-671 FLDAQLG
+671 FLDKQLA

>member
-1 MPFHQCYPF
+1 
-10 DMKLIIAEKPS
+10 MKLIIAEKPS
-21 LGRTIAS
+21 LGRTIAD
-28 ALGHGRKGNGC
+28 ALGGGRKGNGC
-39 IVSDDWTV
+39 IHGDSWTI

-62 YLTANVPT
+62 YLAENIPT

-82 LPIIP
+82 LPVIP
-87 KQWILNPRADAKQQL
+87 KQWILNPRDDAKQQL
-102 AIIAGLLKNATE
+102 NIIAGLLKNATE

-136 KWNGTTQRV
+136 GWNGPTQRV

-151 LDGIRKAFK
+151 QNGIRKAFK
-160 QVRPNSDYRGLYKA
+160 QIRSNNDFRGLYNA

-226 DNFVPLPFYAIKAQ
+226 ENFVPLPYYTIKTQFNHENGIIAAQ
-240 FEHQNGF
+240 W
-247 IVTHWV
+247 I
-253 PSEDDSDPDRRCL
+253 PSENDSDPDGRCL
-266 KKEVAEQVCAKI
+266 KKSVADQVCAKVQDQAGTI
-278 KGQTGIIHK
+278 RS
-287 ASRNKRRESAPLPFS
+287 ASRKKKRESAPLPFS
-302 LSTLQTVANAR
+302 LSALQTVTNSR

-333 LTTYPRSDCGYLA
+333 LTTYPRTDCGFLT
-346 SGQHADAKNI
+346 SGQHADANNI
-356 LKAIGEANPQLV
+356 LNAIGKANPQLV
-368 KDADPSRKSKAF
+368 MDVDPSRKSKAF

-388 TGIIPTAK
+388 TGIIPTA
-396 RPDVAKLSPLERNLY
+396 RQPDVSRLSAIERNLY
-411 GLVARQYVA
+411 GLIARHYVA

-432 VEIECCYE
+432 VEIVCCQE

-446 KKTLVIGWKDVLS
+446 KKTLVIGWKSVLPP
-459 VQKKEAEDLPLVSK
+459 QKKEAADLPQVK
-473 GDTAICQSAE
+473 IGDAVMCKSAE
-483 LIDKKTKPLSRLTEG
+483 VIDEKTKPLSRFTEG
-498 TLINA
+498 TLIKA
-503 MAGIARYVEN
+503 MAGISRYVEN
-513 PKAKSVLRESAGIG
+513 PKVKSVLKESAGIG

-539 KQRHYIQLKGKIILS
+539 KQRSYIQLKGKIILS
-554 TEHGRHFIDSVPGRI
+554 TEHGRHFIDSIPGRV

-586 EENADANIFL
+586 EEGADAHVFL
-596 EKMTDWMCKLVASAN
+596 EKMTGWMCKLVASAS
-611 PEQFS
+611 PEQFH
-616 AAAKANPKKEFG
+616 AAAKANPKKERG
-628 NGNNNGSNNPP
+628 NGSNNPP
-639 TAKMVQLAKSIAKDR
+639 TRKMIQLAKSVAKDR
-654 KLKLPSGFGK
+654 NLKLPRGYTK

>member
-1 MPFHQCYPF
+1 
-10 DMKLIIAEKPS
+10 MKLIIAEKPS
-21 LGRTIAS
+21 LGRTIAD
-28 ALGHGRKGNGC
+28 ALGGGRKGNGC
-39 IVSDDWTV
+39 IHSDSWII

-62 YLTANVPT
+62 YLAENVPT

-87 KQWILNPRADAKQQL
+87 QRWILNPRDDAKQQL
-102 AIIAGLLKNATE
+102 NIIAGLLKSATE

-136 KWNGTTQRV
+136 GWSGPTQRV

-151 LDGIRKAFK
+151 QNGIRKAF
-160 QVRPNSDYRGLYKA
+160 QQIRSNNDYRGLYKA

-226 DNFVPLPFYAIKAQ
+226 DNFVPLPYHIIKAM
-240 FEHQNGF
+240 FDHENGE
-247 IVTHWV
+247 VATQWV
-253 PSEDDSDPDRRCL
+253 PSEDDSDPDGRCL
-266 KKEVAEQVCAKI
+266 KKPVADQVCAKVQSQAGTI
-278 KGQTGIIHK
+278 RS
-287 ASRNKRRESAPLPFS
+287 ASRKKKRESAPLPFS
-302 LSTLQTVANAR
+302 LSALQTVANSR

-333 LTTYPRSDCGYLA
+333 LTTYPRTDCGFLA
-346 SGQHADAKNI
+346 SGQHADANNI
-356 LKAIGEANPQLV
+356 LKAIGKANPQLV
-368 KDADPSRKSKAF
+368 KDTDLSRKSKAF

-396 RPDVAKLSPLERNLY
+396 RPDVSRLSAIERNLY
-411 GLVARQYVA
+411 GLIARHYVA

-432 VEIECCYE
+432 VEIVCCQE

-446 KKTLVIGWKDVLS
+446 KKTLVIGWKSVLPP
-459 VQKKEAEDLPLVSK
+459 QKKEAADLPLVK
-473 GDTAICQSAE
+473 TGDAVMCKSSE
-483 LIDKKTKPLSRLTEG
+483 VIDKKTKPLSRFTEG
-498 TLINA
+498 TLIKA
-503 MAGIARYVEN
+503 MAGIARYIEN
-513 PKAKSVLRESAGIG
+513 PKVKSVLKESAGIG

-539 KQRHYIQLKGKIILS
+539 KQRNYIQLKGKIILS
-554 TEHGRHFIDSVPGRI
+554 TEHGRHFIDSIPGRV

-586 EENADANIFL
+586 EEAADANIFL
-596 EKMTDWMCKLVASAN
+596 EKMTDWMCKLVASAT
-611 PEQFS
+611 PEQFRT
-616 AAAKANPKKEFG
+616 AAKANPKKEMA
-628 NGNNNGSNNPP
+628 NGSNNPP
-639 TAKMVQLAKSIAKDR
+639 TRKMIQLAKSIAKDR
-654 KLKLPSGFGK
+654 NLKLPRGYTK
-664 SFDITRK
+664 SFEITRQ
-671 FLDAQLG
+671 FLDKQLG

>member
-1 MPFHQCYPF
+1 
-10 DMKLIIAEKPS
+10 MKLIIAEKPS
-21 LGRTIAS
+21 LGRTIAD
-28 ALGHGRKGNGC
+28 ALGGGRKGNGC
-39 IVSDDWTV
+39 VHCDRWTI
-47 TWAFGHMYEQAMPDS
+47 TWAFGHMYEQAMPDC
-62 YLTANVPT
+62 YLAENVPT

-87 KQWILNPRADAKQQL
+87 LQWILNPRGDAKQQL
-102 AIIAGLLKNATE
+102 DLIAGLLKSATE

-136 KWNGTTQRV
+136 GWNGPTQRV

-151 LDGIRKAFK
+151 QNGIRRAFQ
-160 QVRPNSDYRGLYKA
+160 QVRSNNDYRGLYKA

-226 DNFVPLPFYAIKAQ
+226 DNFVPLPYYNIKAQ
-240 FEHQNGF
+240 FDHENGEV
-247 IVTHWV
+247 VTQWI
-253 PSEDDSDPDRRCL
+253 PSEDDSDPDGRCL
-266 KKEVAEQVCAKI
+266 KKSVADQVCAKVQ
-278 KGQTGIIHK
+278 GQAGTIHST
-287 ASRNKRRESAPLPFS
+287 SRKKKRECAPLPFS
-302 LSTLQTVANAR
+302 LSALQTVANAR
-313 WGYGAQQVLDA
+313 WGYGVQQVLDA
-324 AQKLYEEHK
+324 TQKLYEEHK
-333 LTTYPRSDCGYLA
+333 LTTYPRTDCGFLA
-346 SGQHADAKNI
+346 SGQHADASNI
-356 LKAIGEANPQLV
+356 LNAIGKANPKLV

-396 RPDVAKLSPLERNLY
+396 RPDVSRLSQIERNLY
-411 GLVARQYVA
+411 GLIARHYVA

-432 VEIECCYE
+432 IEIECRQE
-440 KFTGKG
+440 KFAGKG
-446 KKTLVIGWKDVLS
+446 RKTLVAGWKSVLPPH
-459 VQKKEAEDLPLVSK
+459 KKEAADLPPVK
-473 GDTAICQSAE
+473 RGDAVMCKSAE
-483 LIDKKTKPLSRLTEG
+483 VIDKKTKPLSRFTEG
-498 TLINA
+498 TLIKA

-513 PKAKSVLRESAGIG
+513 PKVKSVLKESAGIG

-539 KQRHYIQLKGKIILS
+539 KQRNYILLKGKIILS

-586 EENADANIFL
+586 DGNADANAFL
-596 EKMTDWMCKLVASAN
+596 EKMTGWMCKLVASAS
-611 PEQFS
+611 PEQFQ
-616 AAAKANPKKEFG
+616 AAAMANPKKEMAS
-628 NGNNNGSNNPP
+628 GSNNPP
-639 TAKMVQLAKSIAKDR
+639 TRKMIQLAKSIAKDR
-654 KLKLPSGFGK
+654 NLKLPRGYTK
-664 SFDITRK
+664 LFDVTRK

>member
-1 MPFHQCYPF
+1 
-10 DMKLIIAEKPS
+10 MKLIIAEKPS

-28 ALGHGRKGNGC
+28 ALGNGRKGNGC
-39 IVSDDWTV
+39 IISDDWTV

-62 YLTANVPT
+62 YLTDNVPT
-70 TQKGTKVWRLED
+70 TQKGTKIWRLED

-87 KQWILNPRADAKQQL
+87 QRWILNPRDDAKQQL
-102 AIIAGLLKNATE
+102 NIITGLLKNATE

-136 KWNGTTQRV
+136 GWNGTTQRV

-151 LDGIRKAFK
+151 QNGIRKAFK
-160 QVRPNSDYRGLYKA
+160 QIRPNHDYRGLYQA

-226 DNFVPLPFYAIKAQ
+226 ESFVPHPYYIIKAQ
-240 FEHQNGF
+240 FDHEAGTITTQ
-247 IVTHWV
+247 WV
-253 PSEDDSDPDRRCL
+253 PPEDDSDPDGHCL
-266 KKEVAEQVCAKI
+266 KRAVAEQVCAKVQ
-278 KGQTGIIHK
+278 GQTGTIRNS
-287 ASRNKRRESAPLPFS
+287 SRKNKREVAPLPFS
-302 LSTLQTVANAR
+302 LSALQTVANAR

-333 LTTYPRSDCGYLA
+333 LTTYPRTDCGYLA

-368 KDADPSRKSKAF
+368 KETDVSRKSKAF

-388 TGIIPTAK
+388 TGIIATAK
-396 RPDVAKLSPLERNLY
+396 RPDISKLSPIERNLY
-411 GLVARQYVA
+411 GLIARHYVA
-420 QFLPDHEYQAVE
+420 QFLPDHEYQAVQ
-432 VEIECCYE
+432 VEIECCKE

-446 KKTLVIGWKDVLS
+446 KKTLIVGWKNVLPP
-459 VQKKEAEDLPLVSK
+459 QKKEADDLPLVNIA
-473 GDTAICQSAE
+473 DTAMCKSVE
-483 LIDKKTKPLSRLTEG
+483 LTDKKTKPLSRFTEG

-539 KQRHYIQLKGKIILS
+539 KQRNYVQLKGKIILS
-554 TEHGRHFIDSVPGRI
+554 TEHGRLFIDSVPGRI

-586 EENADANIFL
+586 EENADATIFL
-596 EKMTDWMCKLVASAN
+596 EKMTGWMCKLVASAT
-611 PEQFS
+611 PEQFR
-616 AAAKANPKKEFG
+616 AAAKANPKKQRANG
-628 NGNNNGSNNPP
+628 GNNLP
-639 TAKMVQLAKSIAKDR
+639 TPKMIKLAKSIAKDR
-654 KLKLPSGFGK
+654 NLKLPRGYTK

-671 FLDAQLG
+671 FLDKQLA